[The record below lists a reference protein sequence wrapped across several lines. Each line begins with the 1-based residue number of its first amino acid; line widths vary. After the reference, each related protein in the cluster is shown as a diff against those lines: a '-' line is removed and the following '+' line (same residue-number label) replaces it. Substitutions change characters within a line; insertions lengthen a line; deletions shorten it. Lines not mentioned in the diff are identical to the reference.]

1 LRTSIALPALLAVAL
16 TTPPAR
22 AGECVPPDRLLQ
34 SADRAQAAGQLAAAR
49 ALLPRLLEG
58 ARCTPAV
65 DTATLA
71 RLWWFQ
77 GWLAAEDGQD
87 DAARTS
93 FAAAA
98 RSDRERSPD
107 SLSPAARRAYDEAI
121 ALPAQEGV
129 VRLAPEHVQYAGTI
143 DGTPAIFPLKLPAG
157 LHFVA
162 VRLTDGSDQRFGDFI
177 VIPARESLR
186 VRTGLAEDIDQWV
199 PVERGGTFVAPAR
212 DAVVAT
218 PPSGDDLLPT
228 DLSATPEALSPLTKD
243 QFRFLR
249 PRLAR
254 LDPVP
259 RSQVDYTA
267 YALEWGEV
275 KLGAGTIAIG
285 ALPRTHVGTQGALW
299 LLGVQNGFAKADL
312 LRVGPLDV
320 ALNARIDRLPMG
332 DFLAQMTGGG
342 ATTSLILLPAWS
354 LHAGVD
360 YNHVLLRGEPDLS
373 HLSPLLSSLASPE
386 LQAWSLPEGAVPPD
400 AAFSAQTIAARFATD
415 LRLNRR
421 DSFVLR
427 GSWITWAHVQQT
439 YVVDDIPTDVI
450 PPILNLDAALSHE
463 GAVPAKDTYVA
474 SLAYQLSGRQLDLR
488 VGVGLSAVPYT
499 WILQSAEL
507 SYRFGGKTRWREA
520 RIRNKWREARQE
532 ASS

>member
-1 LRTSIALPALLAVAL
+1 MRTSIALPALLAIAL
-16 TTPPAR
+16 TTPTAN
-22 AGECVPPDRLLQ
+22 ASDCVPPERLLQ
-34 SADRAQAAGQLAAAR
+34 SADRLVAAGQVPAAR
-49 ALLPRLLEG
+49 ALLPRLLDG
-58 ARCTPAV
+58 ARCTPAM
-65 DTATLA
+65 DAATLA
-71 RLWWFQ
+71 HLWWFQ
-77 GWLAAEDGQD
+77 GWLAAEEGQD

-98 RSDRERSPD
+98 RLDGERSPD
-107 SLSPAARRAYDEAI
+107 ALSPAARRAYDEAI
-121 ALPAQEGV
+121 ALPAQAGV
-129 VRLAPEHVQYAGTI
+129 VRLAPEHVQYAGAI
-143 DGTPAIFPLKLPAG
+143 DGTSAIFPLKLPAG
-157 LHFVA
+157 LHYVA
-162 VRLTDGSDQRFGDFI
+162 VRLTDGSEQRFADFI
-177 VIPARESLR
+177 VIPPRESLR
-186 VRTGLAEDIDQWV
+186 VRTGLTEDIDQWV
-199 PVERGGTFVAPAR
+199 PVERGGTFVTPPP
-212 DAVVAT
+212 DAVADT
-218 PPSGDDLLPT
+218 PPDDDDMLPN
-228 DLSATPEALSPLTKD
+228 DLSATHDELSPLTRD

-267 YALEWGEV
+267 YTLEWGEV

-285 ALPRTHVGTQGALW
+285 ALPRTHIGTQGALW

-312 LRVGPLDV
+312 LRAGPLDI

-332 DFLAQMTGGG
+332 DFLAQTTGGG

-360 YNHVLLRGEPDLS
+360 YNHVLFRGEPDLS

-386 LQAWSLPEGAVPPD
+386 LQAWSLPEGTVPPN
-400 AAFSAQTIAARFATD
+400 AAFSAQTFAVRVATD

-439 YVVDDIPTDVI
+439 YVVDDVPTDVI

-463 GAVPAKDTYVA
+463 GPVPAKDTYVA
-474 SLAYQLSGRQLDLR
+474 SIAYQLSGRQLDLR
-488 VGVGLSAVPYT
+488 VGVGLSAVPYA

-507 SYRFGGKTRWREA
+507 SYRFGGATRWREA
-520 RIRNKWREARQE
+520 RIRRMWREARQD
-532 ASS
+532 AST